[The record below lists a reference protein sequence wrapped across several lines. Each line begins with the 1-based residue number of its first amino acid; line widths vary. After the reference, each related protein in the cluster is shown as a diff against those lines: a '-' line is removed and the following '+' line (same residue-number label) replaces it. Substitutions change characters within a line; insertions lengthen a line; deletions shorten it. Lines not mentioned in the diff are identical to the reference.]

1 MELNETQKEQV
12 VTWVKNGDSIAEVQR
27 KIDEEFRIRM
37 TYMDVRF
44 LIEDLEVQLVD
55 RQQAAQEKTENLS
68 ESAANAPGAPPVDA
82 GEEWEKGGSA
92 GTVSVSVDPVTRP
105 GTVVSGKVT
114 FSDGESAEWQ
124 LDQMGRLGL
133 IPTTKGYQ
141 PSPEDV
147 ESFQRAL
154 QDELQK
160 KGF

>member
-1 MELNETQKEQV
+1 MELNETQKQQIIQ
-12 VTWVKNGDSIAEVQR
+12 WVQDGDSIAEVQR
-27 KIDEEFRIRM
+27 KIDEEFHLRM

-44 LIEDLEVQLVD
+44 LIEDLEVKLVD
-55 RQQAAQEKTENLS
+55 REPSPEEKA
-68 ESAANAPGAPPVDA
+68 ESLKQGESPDPGAAPADA
-82 GEEWEKGGSA
+82 GDDWEKGASNGS
-92 GTVSVSVDPVTRP
+92 VSVSVDPVTRP

-114 FSDGESAEWQ
+114 FSDGENAEWQ

-141 PSPEDV
+141 PPPDDIEA
-147 ESFQRAL
+147 FQRSL